1 MDYYSRYS
9 STTTARTKKL
19 RVAAYCRVST
29 DKSDQA
35 NSFESQKRYFDE
47 YITRRSDWTLF
58 AIYTDEGVTGT
69 SVKKRNGFMRMIE
82 DARSGYF
89 DLIITKEISRFARNT
104 LDSIAYTRE
113 LRRMGIGV
121 FFLNDNINTLDPD
134 AELRLTIMS
143 SIAQE
148 ESRRTSERVKWGQK
162 RRMEQ
167 GVVFGRSMLGYDVEN
182 GQMTVNEEGAAIVR
196 LIFHKF
202 VNEGKGTFV
211 IARELREAGI
221 ETYRG
226 IKSWSNTVILR
237 VLRNE
242 KYCGDLVQKKT
253 YTPDF
258 LTHEKK
264 YNRGE
269 DDFVIIRDHHEPI
282 ISREMFERAN
292 RELDRRG
299 GNPAQSEKHSARYC
313 FSGKIKCGRCGSTYV
328 ARYKTRKDGSKYKA
342 WRCGEAAQHGSPKTD
357 AQGNT
362 IGCNGH
368 YLRDEEAREIMQQV
382 FSAIDFDRERTIS
395 SIVKL
400 VMGVLRS
407 GAENDG
413 ELEQHQLEL
422 SRLQAKK
429 DRLIELYT
437 NGDIAMDCFQRE
449 KEKIEAEAIS
459 HRTAMDRIKQRQTS
473 SDDIEGLERAV
484 REKIDDILEADTT
497 GDELIRT
504 VLDKMIITGDQI
516 EVSLCL
522 LPYKWSFFL
531 SGVAKKPEQPQKCK
545 TGTDILGKTATD
557 TESITATDVWNVSA
571 TDVRSII
578 DTDVWNTTDT
588 DVGTEELGHLEMVG
602 AMVQQLTRCLNED
615 QLKKDGFDA
624 YFVDHTNGVY
634 PSSAAGVPWM
644 AAYIQ
649 SKGDIITDL
658 HEDLAAEQKARVTYD
673 NLLRLND
680 DPDVREVLKFLRA
693 REIVHYQRFGE
704 ALRIVTDRL
713 NEKNY
718 YAVNP
723 GFDKQQFAS
732 SKQTPAQYKR

>member
-9 STTTARTKKL
+9 STTTAKTKKL

-104 LDSIAYTRE
+104 LDSIAFTRE

-299 GNPAQSEKHSARYC
+299 GNPAHSEKHSARYC

-357 AQGNT
+357 AKGNA
-362 IGCNGH
+362 IGCH
-368 YLRDEEAREIMQQV
+368 AHFLRDEEAREIMQQV
-382 FSAIDFDRERTIS
+382 FSVIDFDRDRTIS

-422 SRLQAKK
+422 SRLEAKK

-437 NGDIAMDCFQRE
+437 NGDIAMECFQRE

-473 SDDIEGLERAV
+473 SNDIEGLERAV
-484 REKIDDILEADTT
+484 RERIDDILEADTT

-516 EVSLCL
+516 DVSLCL
-522 LPYKWSFFL
+522 LPHKWSFFL
-531 SGVAKKPEQPQKCK
+531 SGVAKKPEQPQECK

-557 TESITATDVWNVSA
+557 TEGITATDVWNISA
-571 TDVRSII
+571 TEVRSII
-578 DTDVWNTTDT
+578 DTDVRNTTDT
-588 DVGTEELGHLEMVG
+588 DVPTSVRI
-602 AMVQQLTRCLNED
+602 ALTS
-615 QLKKDGFDA
+615 G
-624 YFVDHTNGVY
+624 
-634 PSSAAGVPWM
+634 
-644 AAYIQ
+644 
-649 SKGDIITDL
+649 
-658 HEDLAAEQKARVTYD
+658 
-673 NLLRLND
+673 
-680 DPDVREVLKFLRA
+680 
-693 REIVHYQRFGE
+693 
-704 ALRIVTDRL
+704 
-713 NEKNY
+713 
-718 YAVNP
+718 
-723 GFDKQQFAS
+723 
-732 SKQTPAQYKR
+732 